1 MSRDLEENFHRL
13 IVLTLSTD
21 IVYEAHQIIGIKNKI
36 WDTKFDHPQAFVGD
50 KIMTRKMQNK
60 KSFLFLCHL
69 TSLTKEARQD
79 ITSHI

>member
-13 IVLTLSTD
+13 IVLTLNTD

>member
-13 IVLTLSTD
+13 IVLTLNTD

-36 WDTKFDHPQAFVGD
+36 WDTKFDHPQGFVGD
-50 KIMTRKMQNK
+50 KIMTRKMQYK
-60 KSFLFLCHL
+60 QCFLFHCQL
-69 TSLTKEARQD
+69 TSPTKEGRQD